1 MANDLSVS
9 TRSLCSVSI
18 RPLVYLEIRL
28 EEDLLRAIEEIALME
43 NRSVKRVLEDA
54 LDKYCDLELYRARIF
69 VDYTN
74 NNLSLLQRIGLF
86 FIRQLRSQK
95 KSRLRDKEIIG
106 LSKDL
111 VKRWQDVAVKK
122 DLDKP
127 TILEQAL
134 QRYINFYSQ
143 EG

>member
-1 MANDLSVS
+1 MANALSVS

-28 EEDLLRAIEEIALME
+28 EEDLLRAIEEIALIE
-43 NRSVKRVLEDA
+43 GLSVARVLEDA
-54 LDKYCDLELYRARIF
+54 LDQYCDLELYGVTISRNSI
-69 VDYTN
+69 N
-74 NNLSLLQRIGLF
+74 NQLSLLQIVGLF
-86 FIRQLRSQK
+86 FIRQLRSQN

-106 LSKDL
+106 LSEDL
-111 VKRWQDVAVKK
+111 DRRWQDVAVKK

-127 TILEQAL
+127 TILGQAL